1 MCINPTSLVD
11 SYQQP
16 FFHTIFAKNGFCIP
30 NVLIHTL
37 SYSIQQFK
45 AAKNTFTRTTF
56 RKNDYLCSR
65 LVPKRPFRPD
75 GLKGNRVKIPDSPA
89 AVKLY
94 SKRIDSQYATGCNTG
109 KALMRESVRRPAI
122 VFLLLTGLVEK
133 TVETNT
139 EQTLISLISLR
150 QQ

>member
-1 MCINPTSLVD
+1 MLKCCFVYRKFSNLENFLIFIIKNVPIICTCNNNTYICIVKVC
-11 SYQQP
+11 Q
-16 FFHTIFAKNGFCIP
+16 
-30 NVLIHTL
+30 
-37 SYSIQQFK
+37 
-45 AAKNTFTRTTF
+45 
-56 RKNDYLCSR
+56 R
-65 LVPKRPFRPD
+65 LHLWR
-75 GLKGNRVKIPDSPA
+75 LKGNRVQIPDSPA